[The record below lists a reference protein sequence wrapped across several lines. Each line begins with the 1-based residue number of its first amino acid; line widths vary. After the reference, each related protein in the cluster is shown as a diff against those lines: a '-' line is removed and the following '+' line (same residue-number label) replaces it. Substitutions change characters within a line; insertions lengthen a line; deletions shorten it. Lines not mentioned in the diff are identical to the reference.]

1 MGVFI
6 TLRWLCLF
14 VSVASMS
21 VDSVKVYRTWKDL
34 AVKMCK
40 LCGSKIMEDVNKRNY
55 LESHSND
62 LASGSLK
69 TGELVYLK
77 VLSAPS
83 VRFSDFERHT
93 ILTSLPC
100 FIWELRTKQ
109 NLVGTFQ
116 KIRAKHNFS

>member
-1 MGVFI
+1 M
-6 TLRWLCLF
+6 
-14 VSVASMS
+14 SSS

-69 TGELVYLK
+69 TGELVYQK

-83 VRFSDFERHT
+83 VRFSDFERR
-93 ILTSLPC
+93 IFLTSLPC
-100 FIWELRTKQ
+100 FIWELRTEQKFRR
-109 NLVGTFQ
+109 NLSENPCKTQF
-116 KIRAKHNFS
+116 